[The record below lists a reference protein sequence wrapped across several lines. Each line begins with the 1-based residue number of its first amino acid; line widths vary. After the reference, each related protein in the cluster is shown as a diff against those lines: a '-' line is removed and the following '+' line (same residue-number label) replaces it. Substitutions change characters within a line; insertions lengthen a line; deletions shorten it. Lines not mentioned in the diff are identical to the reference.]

1 MKAKEKTNIQEQQ
14 PTTTERKHPWDGM
27 SKERHTKF
35 DYDGDEFYDEVFFY
49 AFNGAS
55 NAEIACAMGLSP
67 NTFGKMVA
75 GHYERWNEKEN
86 KHYSERLARV
96 LERARKKT
104 LQIVKAKYIEE
115 ALGGKRR
122 LVHEVH
128 RKLRKDGEY
137 TDDEEIQ
144 STYAVTQPNMQALAT
159 FLYHHDPEYRKVQR
173 NQDIEASDI
182 PQDIDKGIDIT
193 QWIDQEVKIKTTK
206 KENKEKS

>member
-1 MKAKEKTNIQEQQ
+1 MEAKKKINTQEQ
-14 PTTTERKHPWDGM
+14 PTPQAEKKHPWDGM

-55 NAEIACAMGLSP
+55 NAEIACAMGLYP
-67 NTFGKMVA
+67 NTFTLMVNGNYA
-75 GHYERWNEKEN
+75 AWDKAENE
-86 KHYSERLARV
+86 HYSERLKRV
-96 LERARKKT
+96 LERARNRT
-104 LQIVKAKYIEE
+104 LQVVKAKYIEE

-128 RKLRKDGEY
+128 RKLRIDGEY

-144 STYAVTQPNMQALAT
+144 STYAVTQPNMQALSL

-173 NQDIEASDI
+173 NQDVEASDI

-193 QWIDQEVKIKTTK
+193 QWIDQEVKVKTTK
-206 KENKEKS
+206 KENKEE